1 MDNNAPISTKRIIT
15 IKIIEHKKPRMDNQ
29 KTQPT
34 LGTEQRTTTKYNKKY
49 TQSNTDITKNQR

>member
-34 LGTEQRTTTKYNKKY
+34 LGTEQRTTTK
-49 TQSNTDITKNQR
+49 